1 LAALLT
7 LAAAAP
13 ARAWLYDQ
21 NQNRIDD
28 RIEAV
33 HTQGLAA
40 AYENGD
46 VTKRMLIGVAAG
58 PPITYRVYVG
68 YDHHPTLVD
77 VQAVTTLGGSVLY
90 AFHSIDYLEVQAS
103 YSQISA
109 VILQPTVTRLT
120 AVQVM
125 YASNHY

>member
-1 LAALLT
+1 MSVRAASPARLSRAFTMLAGLLM

-21 NQNRIDD
+21 NHNRIDD

-58 PPITYRVYVG
+58 PPVTFRVYVG
-68 YDHHPTLVD
+68 YDHHPTNVD
-77 VQAVTTLGGSVLY
+77 TQALDRKSV
-90 AFHSIDYLEVQAS
+90 V
-103 YSQISA
+103 
-109 VILQPTVTRLT
+109 
-120 AVQVM
+120 
-125 YASNHY
+125 

>member
-1 LAALLT
+1 MGLPGRRFLVSVPPASPARLSRAFTMLAGLLM

-21 NQNRIDD
+21 NHNRIDD

-58 PPITYRVYVG
+58 PPVTFRVYVG
-68 YDHHPTLVD
+68 YDHHPTNLHAHAGHTLV
-77 VQAVTTLGGSVLY
+77 
-90 AFHSIDYLEVQAS
+90 AS
-103 YSQISA
+103 
-109 VILQPTVTRLT
+109 
-120 AVQVM
+120 
-125 YASNHY
+125 